1 MYNLA
6 KRTFCLF
13 KFKYFLLLF
22 FKYST
27 FFLFFLFFILSC
39 VLLLLIMRKFLFL
52 TSLRIRV
59 IHTFYFSIFFLH
71 SLYCFFLFLSL
82 PAVQPWMSS
91 SRTNSN
97 STKGEDEETPTE
109 FEFLTIRP
117 IISRCYLFQ
126 IKRTISTHPAA
137 TFHFLSHLVSDK
149 LFHLIIE
156 TYLSSPS
163 FSLSRTQLLL
173 ISFFHPSLFS
183 MLDES
188 LSNRWNILSYLSIH
202 SYELIATNRV
212 GKSSI
217 QENISLYQYNSSI
230 SFIPFYPPSLL
241 SSSLPRNFHKFCY
254 KGVNETTFRG

>member
-1 MYNLA
+1 MSPTHFISPSSFSIPYIV
-6 KRTFCLF
+6 
-13 KFKYFLLLF
+13 
-22 FKYST
+22 
-27 FFLFFLFFILSC
+27 FFISFSSC
-39 VLLLLIMRKFLFL
+39 RATVDVFI
-52 TSLRIRV
+52 T
-59 IHTFYFSIFFLH
+59 
-71 SLYCFFLFLSL
+71 
-82 PAVQPWMSS
+82 
-91 SRTNSN
+91 TNSN

-126 IKRTISTHPAA
+126 IKRTISTHPA

-173 ISFFHPSLFS
+173 ISFFHPSFFS

-188 LSNRWNILSYLSIH
+188 LSNRWNILNYLSIH

-212 GKSSI
+212 GKSNI

>member
-1 MYNLA
+1 MQKELSVYSSLNIFFYFFLNIQLSSFFSSSYFEL
-6 KRTFCLF
+6 RTFTHHAEIP
-13 KFKYFLLLF
+13 FLNF
-22 FKYST
+22 SQDT
-27 FFLFFLFFILSC
+27 CHPHI
-39 VLLLLIMRKFLFL
+39 LFL
-52 TSLRIRV
+52 HLLSP
-59 IHTFYFSIFFLH
+59 FSIL
-71 SLYCFFLFLSL
+71 FFLFLSL

-149 LFHLIIE
+149 LLHLIIE

-173 ISFFHPSLFS
+173 ISFFHPSFFS

-188 LSNRWNILSYLSIH
+188 LSNRWNILNYLSIH

-241 SSSLPRNFHKFCY
+241 SSSLSRNFHKFCY